1 MTNFYT
7 LQINWDAFSAIG
19 SWFGAIA
26 TFSAAIIAL
35 YPYFKKVKLYFTL
48 NSNIEPNPVLN
59 IINSKSESIFIEEI
73 NFFAGPTI
81 FKRCIFNDD
90 FLLCSDELVSDKSN
104 NFIEPFQNMKITFES
119 ARILHYMEHTGI
131 NIKSFLNTKLHI
143 VVHTNIGK
151 IKLKANIK
159 TKNFIWYLISKT
171 NTNITIEN
179 FMEEYC
185 Q

>member
-73 NFFAGPTI
+73 NFFAGPAI
-81 FKRCIFNDD
+81 FKRCIFKPELHR
-90 FLLCSDELVSDKSN
+90 FLIHQGAKIFYTVGYRICKSACS
-104 NFIEPFQNMKITFES
+104 
-119 ARILHYMEHTGI
+119 
-131 NIKSFLNTKLHI
+131 I
-143 VVHTNIGK
+143 VCA
-151 IKLKANIK
+151 L
-159 TKNFIWYLISKT
+159 
-171 NTNITIEN
+171 
-179 FMEEYC
+179 
-185 Q
+185 